1 MRNNHVCRTQREA
14 VHLSLR
20 LSSSRPWQRSRPI
33 SVAGLLAP
41 SPPPPASAPAGLLPV
56 RMGFTLA
63 APLQQPTRA
72 RSSSISPAPR
82 KRYTVALGEPIMKP
96 RVSAALPPI
105 SVGDDDDD
113 DDGANDASNPMRCS
127 PRRLWRM
134 SSKKMG
140 DHQRARTSKADVT
153 RAVTYRGCQSAH

>member
-1 MRNNHVCRTQREA
+1 MRNNHVCRTQLEG

-20 LSSSRPWQRSRPI
+20 LRSSWPWQRSRPI
-33 SVAGLLAP
+33 SVARLPAP

-72 RSSSISPAPR
+72 RLSSISPAPR
-82 KRYTVALGEPIMKP
+82 KRYTVTLGEPIMKP
-96 RVSAALPPI
+96 RVSASLPPI

-113 DDGANDASNPMRCS
+113 DDGANDAPNPMRCS
-127 PRRLWRM
+127 PR
-134 SSKKMG
+134 
-140 DHQRARTSKADVT
+140 
-153 RAVTYRGCQSAH
+153 